1 MGAPDTLTAEPDAE
15 GQRLDRYL
23 AARRPD
29 LSRARIQVLID
40 GGEVLVD
47 GDRRRPSHRLR
58 GGETIAV
65 HVPPPVEATPR
76 PEDIPLRVLHEDAHL
91 LVVDKDAGLA
101 MHPGAGRASGTLV
114 NALLHHVED
123 LSGIGGELR
132 PGLVH
137 RLDKGTSG
145 LVLVAKDDASHRFL
159 AAQFADRSVRKEY
172 LAVVLGQPKTA
183 AGRVERPIGRDPVHR
198 KKMKVD
204 APRAR
209 YAASEW
215 SVERRLD
222 GAALLR
228 VRIFTGRTHQIR
240 VHLASIGHPVAGD
253 HLYGARSRP
262 ACRRAE
268 ARAALDALE
277 RPALH
282 ATRLCFTHPDGR
294 SLEFESPLPADLR
307 RLLAALEER

>member
-1 MGAPDTLTAEPDAE
+1 LGEPDTLTAAPDAA
-15 GQRLDRYL
+15 GRRLDRYL
-23 AARRPD
+23 AARRSD

-47 GDRRRPSHRLR
+47 GARTRPSHRLR
-58 GGETIAV
+58 GGETIAI

-76 PEDIPLRVLHEDAHL
+76 PEDIPLRVLHEDACL
-91 LVVDKDAGLA
+91 LVVHKDAGLA

-172 LAVVLGQPKTA
+172 LAVVLGQPKAA
-183 AGRVERPIGRDPVHR
+183 AGRIERPIGRDPVHR

-209 YAASEW
+209 HATSEW
-215 SVERRLD
+215 TVERRLD
-222 GAALLR
+222 GAALVR
-228 VRIFTGRTHQIR
+228 VRILTGRTHQIR

-253 HLYGARSRP
+253 RLYGARAGARSR
-262 ACRRAE
+262 RDE
-268 ARAALDALE
+268 AQAALEALE

-282 ATRLCFTHPDGR
+282 ATRLRFIHPDGR
-294 SLEFESPLPADLR
+294 TLEFESPLPADLQ
-307 RLLAALEER
+307 RLVAALEER